1 MHLIQRYSLS
11 TGLKI
16 NNPSISEQFFPISAD
31 KFVCF
36 HTSAKD
42 NLRDYDYWNE
52 VKFILDPILNKY
64 GYKTIQIGFG
74 KDPTAN
80 CDIDL
85 RDKTSI
91 RQMAYIVKKCNL
103 FLGVDSFPA
112 HLAGF
117 FKRKMVSIYSNSFME
132 CVRPYWGERED
143 QILIETHRA
152 DKEKPSFSFNENP
165 KTVNRIKPE
174 EIAIAALKLL
184 NLPSEKINFKTINI
198 GARYKQECIEVILS
212 NEKCNLISNFMNVR
226 MDINHDE
233 QALYHILVNNNAE
246 VTLTKPIDDELL
258 FSKKIT
264 AINYVTEE
272 FDIEFV
278 KKIKKSGVNHTL
290 LCTSKEKLAQQRFN
304 LFDFTIHLFEINEI
318 IKTNKEKLP
327 NLDLEK
333 TKVQSNKKII
343 CGNKVYETCYDF
355 NNRRNEDDFFLD
367 LDWYYLYNNQ
377 HE

>member
-64 GYKTIQIGFG
+64 GYKTIQIGLE
-74 KDPTAN
+74 KDPTVN

-85 RDKTSI
+85 RGKTSI
-91 RQMAYIVKKCNL
+91 RQMAYVVKKCNL

-132 CVRPYWGERED
+132 CVRPYWGQREN

-184 NLPSEKINFKTINI
+184 NLPSEKINYKTINI
-198 GARYKQECIEVILS
+198 GQRYKNECLEIIPSEKCEVIS
-212 NEKCNLISNFMNVR
+212 DSINVR
-226 MDINHDE
+226 MDIHHNE
-233 QALYHILVNNNAE
+233 QNLFHILKGNNVE
-246 VTLTKPIDDELL
+246 VTLNKPIHDEFL
-258 FSKKIT
+258 FCKRIKI
-264 AINYVTEE
+264 INYVAEE

-278 KKIKKSGVNHTL
+278 KKIKKAGINHTL
-290 LCTSKEKLAQQRFN
+290 LCTSKEKLSEQRFK
-304 LFDFTIHLFEINEI
+304 LFDFAVNLFELSEL
-318 IKTNKEKLP
+318 IKINKEKLP

-333 TKVQSNKKII
+333 TKIESNKKIL
-343 CGNKVYETCYDF
+343 CGNKVYDTYYDF
-355 NNRRNEDDFFLD
+355 NGRKNKDDFFLD
-367 LDWYYLYNNQ
+367 LDWYYLYDDQ

>member
-1 MHLIQRYSLS
+1 MHLIERYSLS

-64 GYKTIQIGFG
+64 GYKTIQIGLE
-74 KDPTAN
+74 KDPTIN

-85 RDKTSI
+85 RGKTSI

-132 CVRPYWGERED
+132 CVKPYWGERGD

-174 EIAIAALKLL
+174 EIASAGLKLL
-184 NLPSEKINFKTINI
+184 NIPNEKINYKTINI
-198 GARYKQECIEVILS
+198 GARYKDEYLEIIPSQKCEVICDS
-212 NEKCNLISNFMNVR
+212 INVR
-226 MDINHDE
+226 MDLFHNE
-233 QALYHILVNNNAE
+233 ENLFNILKTNNAE
-246 VTLTKPIDDELL
+246 VTLSKPIHDDLL
-258 FSKKIT
+258 LSKRIKN
-264 AINYVTEE
+264 INYVAEE
-272 FDIEFV
+272 FDVEFV
-278 KKIKKSGVNHTL
+278 KRIKKSGVNHIL
-290 LCTSKEKLAQQRFN
+290 LCTSKEKLSEQRFK
-304 LFDFTIHLFEINEI
+304 LFDFTVNLFELSELIKINR
-318 IKTNKEKLP
+318 EKLP
-327 NLDLEK
+327 NFDLQK
-333 TKVQSNKKII
+333 TKIKSNKKIL
-343 CGNKVYETCYDF
+343 CGNKVYDTYYDF
-355 NNRRNEDDFFLD
+355 NDRKNEDDFFLD
-367 LDWYYLYNNQ
+367 LDWYYLYDDQ